1 MFEGHDT
8 TSAAISWTLFLL
20 GSSPEYQERVVEELD
35 SIFGDDTETPAT
47 MKNLLDMRYLECC
60 IKDALRLFPSV
71 PMMARMVGEDV
82 TISKS
87 KRKIPNFSLPA
98 YNTLCFQGGKLVPA
112 GTQAII
118 MTYALHRNP
127 RVFPKPEQF
136 NPDNF
141 LPENCAGRHPFA
153 YIPFSA
159 GPRNCIGQKFAIL
172 EEKAVI
178 STVLRKYKIEAVD
191 RREDLTL
198 LGELILRP
206 KDGLRVKITPRK

>member
-1 MFEGHDT
+1 
-8 TSAAISWTLFLL
+8 
-20 GSSPEYQERVVEELD
+20 
-35 SIFGDDTETPAT
+35 
-47 MKNLLDMRYLECC
+47 
-60 IKDALRLFPSV
+60 
-71 PMMARMVGEDV
+71 
-82 TISKS
+82 
-87 KRKIPNFSLPA
+87 
-98 YNTLCFQGGKLVPA
+98 
-112 GTQAII
+112 

-206 KDGLRVKITPRK
+206 KDGLRVKITPRKWVVFDILLAAT

>member
-1 MFEGHDT
+1 
-8 TSAAISWTLFLL
+8 
-20 GSSPEYQERVVEELD
+20 
-35 SIFGDDTETPAT
+35 
-47 MKNLLDMRYLECC
+47 
-60 IKDALRLFPSV
+60 
-71 PMMARMVGEDV
+71 
-82 TISKS
+82 
-87 KRKIPNFSLPA
+87 
-98 YNTLCFQGGKLVPA
+98 
-112 GTQAII
+112 
-118 MTYALHRNP
+118 MTYMLHRNT
-127 RVFPKPEQF
+127 RIFPKPDQF

-206 KDGLRVKITPRK
+206 KDGLRVKITERVWTDPAEIWRNWDYLANYFFIRIIIFLILINYNK

>member
-1 MFEGHDT
+1 
-8 TSAAISWTLFLL
+8 
-20 GSSPEYQERVVEELD
+20 
-35 SIFGDDTETPAT
+35 
-47 MKNLLDMRYLECC
+47 
-60 IKDALRLFPSV
+60 
-71 PMMARMVGEDV
+71 
-82 TISKS
+82 
-87 KRKIPNFSLPA
+87 
-98 YNTLCFQGGKLVPA
+98 
-112 GTQAII
+112 
-118 MTYALHRNP
+118 MTYMLHRNT
-127 RVFPKPEQF
+127 RIFPKPDQF

-206 KDGLRVKITPRK
+206 KDGLRVKITERVWTDPAEIWRNWDYLANYFFKRIIIFYFK

>member
-1 MFEGHDT
+1 
-8 TSAAISWTLFLL
+8 
-20 GSSPEYQERVVEELD
+20 
-35 SIFGDDTETPAT
+35 
-47 MKNLLDMRYLECC
+47 
-60 IKDALRLFPSV
+60 
-71 PMMARMVGEDV
+71 
-82 TISKS
+82 
-87 KRKIPNFSLPA
+87 
-98 YNTLCFQGGKLVPA
+98 
-112 GTQAII
+112 
-118 MTYALHRNP
+118 MTYMLHRNT
-127 RVFPKPEQF
+127 RIFPKPDQF

-206 KDGLRVKITPRK
+206 KDGLRVKITERVWTDPAEIWRNWDYLANHFLIRIIIFLF